1 MTVDREARTKLMDS
15 LTLEQRQGIA
25 QIIRSADSEGYYG
38 EDYAGNSVW
47 HESVSATLNN
57 LSREFE
63 CYDPESAIN

>member
-1 MTVDREARTKLMDS
+1 MDREAKAKLMDS

-47 HESVSATLNN
+47 YESVSATLNN
-57 LSREFE
+57 LASDFE
-63 CYDPESAIN
+63 SYDPESAIN

>member
-1 MTVDREARTKLMDS
+1 MDREAKTRLMDS

-25 QIIRSADSEGYYG
+25 QIIRSADIEGH
-38 EDYAGNSVW
+38 YAQRDEGDSVW
-47 HESVSATLNN
+47 YESVSDTLNS